1 MYDNKYSWNNYINS
15 CIDNYLRSQIR
26 IVSSILSGSE
36 NYRESYISTYISGE
50 SRNNSENG
58 NSKLRTSTSSDF
70 ALRENSNDLGVTQ
83 KYKNLWV
90 KCEICYGLNYIKKI
104 KSKMNIYEQCG
115 YYLKMSSSDRIELSV
130 DLLLEYNSI
139 EKLNFFFFITNFSSS
154 ISQKKI
160 LLWEISNLATN
171 LTL

>member
-1 MYDNKYSWNNYINS
+1 MYDNKYSWNNYINSYINS

-36 NYRESYISTYISGE
+36 NYRESYISTYISTYISGE

-83 KYKNLWV
+83 KYKHSWV

-104 KSKMNIYEQCG
+104 K
-115 YYLKMSSSDRIELSV
+115 
-130 DLLLEYNSI
+130 
-139 EKLNFFFFITNFSSS
+139 
-154 ISQKKI
+154 
-160 LLWEISNLATN
+160 
-171 LTL
+171 

>member
-1 MYDNKYSWNNYINS
+1 MYDNKYSWNNYINSYINS

-83 KYKNLWV
+83 KYKHSWV

-104 KSKMNIYEQCG
+104 K
-115 YYLKMSSSDRIELSV
+115 
-130 DLLLEYNSI
+130 
-139 EKLNFFFFITNFSSS
+139 
-154 ISQKKI
+154 
-160 LLWEISNLATN
+160 
-171 LTL
+171 